1 MREKGKE
8 EAEKGKIKTAL
19 AVSTHRPIQQTAPP
33 PLPPRMDGQ
42 LLVTHREEEEG
53 KEGGRRGRRKRGME
67 KERNDQDSKERN
79 EHLFD
84 QMGTLN
90 GGELAK
96 LDGRE

>member
-8 EAEKGKIKTAL
+8 EAEEGKIKTAL
-19 AVSTHRPIQQTAPP
+19 AVSTHRPIQQTAP

-53 KEGGRRGRRKRGME
+53 KERGEEGGRKRGME
-67 KERNDQDSKERN
+67 KERNDQASNERG

-90 GGELAK
+90 GGELAQ

>member
-33 PLPPRMDGQ
+33 LPPRMDGQ

-53 KEGGRRGRRKRGME
+53 KERGEEGME
-67 KERNDQDSKERN
+67 KERNDQASKERG
-79 EHLFD
+79 EHLFNH
-84 QMGTLN
+84 TLN
-90 GGELAK
+90 GEELAQ

>member
-19 AVSTHRPIQQTAPP
+19 AVSTHRPIQQTEPP

-53 KEGGRRGRRKRGME
+53 KERGEEGGKRGME
-67 KERNDQDSKERN
+67 KERNDQASNERG
-79 EHLFD
+79 EHLLD

-90 GGELAK
+90 GGKLSQ

>member
-42 LLVTHREEEEG
+42 LLVTHREEEG
-53 KEGGRRGRRKRGME
+53 KEGGRKEEERYGEREERSSLEREGRT
-67 KERNDQDSKERN
+67 SV
-79 EHLFD
+79 
-84 QMGTLN
+84 
-90 GGELAK
+90 
-96 LDGRE
+96 

>member
-8 EAEKGKIKTAL
+8 EAEEGKIKTAL

-33 PLPPRMDGQ
+33 RMDGQ

-53 KEGGRRGRRKRGME
+53 KERGEEGRRKRGME
-67 KERNDQDSKERN
+67 KEGNDQASKERG

-90 GGELAK
+90 GGKLSQ